1 MTTAPARD
9 ADSNASPDVA
19 PNPLPEVDLDYRQ
32 RDPLQISMSLRT
44 LMTRRDRMTVEFG
57 ERQYVAHI
65 LAVDPRNGT
74 FMFDYGNV
82 EADNEALLETDEL
95 TFRSLPGALHTHFTT
110 GAAYR
115 VRLDNRPAF
124 EARFPKTL
132 FYVQRREYFRVPT
145 PVVDPFVAHGPA
157 IAGASFRLE
166 LQDLSLG
173 GVALRTYEARFSGL
187 EIGSVLHDVALEL
200 GDFGSLSVNLEIIA
214 PRQATS
220 ETGEVRYVI
229 SCRFVERSAVAERV
243 LQRVIMQLE
252 TQRKALEEKR

>member
-1 MTTAPARD
+1 MTTVPAPD
-9 ADSNASPDVA
+9 ADDA
-19 PNPLPEVDLDYRQ
+19 PNDATDVDLDYRQ
-32 RDPLQISMSLRT
+32 QDPLQISMSLRT

-57 ERQYVAHI
+57 ERQYIAHV
-65 LAVDPRNGT
+65 LAVDPRTAT

-82 EADNEALLETDEL
+82 EADNEALLDADEL

-110 GAAYR
+110 GAASK
-115 VRLDNRPAF
+115 VRLDKRPAF
-124 EARFPKTL
+124 EARFPTTL

-145 PVVDPFVAHGPA
+145 PVVDPFVAHGPVV
-157 IAGASFRLE
+157 AGTTFKLE

-173 GVALRTYEARFSGL
+173 GVALRTYEASFSSL

-200 GDFGSLSVNLEIIA
+200 GDFGSLSVNLEIIS
-214 PRQATS
+214 PRQSTS
-220 ETGEVRYVI
+220 ETGEIRYVI

-252 TQRKALEEKR
+252 TQRKALEEKH

>member
-1 MTTAPARD
+1 MTTDSVPGPD
-9 ADSNASPDVA
+9 ATDPSQDIGPDY
-19 PNPLPEVDLDYRQ
+19 EQ

-44 LMTRRDRMTVEFG
+44 LMSRRDRMTVEFA
-57 ERQYVAHI
+57 ERQYVAHV

-74 FMFDYGNV
+74 FMFDYGTL
-82 EADNEALLETDEL
+82 EADNEALLKADEL

-110 GAAYR
+110 GAASK
-115 VRLDNRPAF
+115 VRLDGRPAF
-124 EARFPKTL
+124 EARFPETL

-145 PVVDPFVAHGPA
+145 PLADPFVAHGPA
-157 IAGASFRLE
+157 AAGGAFRLE

-200 GDFGSLSVNLEIIA
+200 GHFGSLSVNLEIIA

-220 ETGEVRYVI
+220 ETGEIRYVI
-229 SCRFVERSAVAERV
+229 SCRFVERSALAERV

-252 TQRKALEEKR
+252 TQRKALEENL